1 MTNRE
6 FFNFNHR
13 ITFQKEVQTSGEF
26 GEIVSSW
33 ADVKTVWAKIEPSGY
48 NQNTSRM
55 KNDVEVSYT
64 IVVRFDEELKGCKRI
79 LFGERVFKVLSAMCM
94 NESREFLTFFAS
106 ELDESLND

>member
-1 MTNRE
+1 MANRE

-55 KNDVEVSYT
+55 KTDVEVSYT
-64 IVVRFDEELKGCKRI
+64 IIVRFDEELKGCKRI
-79 LFGERVFKVLSAMCM
+79 LFGERVFWRARVQGFKRHVLERGPRTADIFCQ
-94 NESREFLTFFAS
+94 RT
-106 ELDESLND
+106 

>member
-1 MTNRE
+1 MANRE

-26 GEIVSSW
+26 GEIVSTW
-33 ADVKTVWAKIEPSGY
+33 ENVKTVLAKIEPSGY
-48 NQNTSRM
+48 NQNIARM

-64 IVVRFDEELKGCKRI
+64 IIVRFDEELKVCKRI
-79 LFGERVFKVLSAMCM
+79 LFGERVFKVLSVMCL
-94 NESREFLTFFAS
+94 NENREFLTFFAS